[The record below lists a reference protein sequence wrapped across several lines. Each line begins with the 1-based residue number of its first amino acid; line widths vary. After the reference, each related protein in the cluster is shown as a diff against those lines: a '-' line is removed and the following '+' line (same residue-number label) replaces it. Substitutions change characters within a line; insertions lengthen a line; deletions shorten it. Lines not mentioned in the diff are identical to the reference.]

1 MPESR
6 CRKAAA
12 VPAFIAVLMLELV
25 LPMQAASGADAG
37 SEEAGDA
44 SAPLSFKLEVISKDR
59 DVARLLR
66 RNLDIQRFASFNDLQ
81 PGELRRLLAEA
92 ESNARNLLA
101 AQGYFSPRLE
111 LRADE
116 VPSDPGEPRRIAM
129 EVDPGQPTRITR
141 HSVEFAEPM
150 NSDADSAEQRKTILQ
165 GWPLRQGERFT
176 QEAWDA
182 AKTGGLRTLR
192 RERYPTAR
200 IADSQASI
208 AADDATAEVS
218 VTYDP
223 GAAYRFGELELP
235 ELRRYDA
242 RGIRNI
248 ARIPTGE
255 VYSEAKLLDAQQ
267 RLVASGYLDSA
278 FLMLDPD
285 EEDPG
290 HARVQAQVTEAK
302 YQKMVLGVGFS
313 NDQGFGVSVDH
324 SHNKMWPLGWRAV
337 NRVAIATESQQVAS
351 RWTDMPNDSGWA
363 WHLGGELER
372 SDYGDYKA
380 DTISLNTGRSKSF
393 DRTDRSYYLQYDA
406 SLAEGAGG
414 PPNSSSILAN
424 FALTRRDFDDRLN
437 PTSGYGFAGEGGVG
451 HTLTPDA
458 DPFLRLNVR
467 GILFWP
473 FGEAFAGLRRS
484 RIVLRSE
491 LGAIYAAD
499 DVDIPVT
506 LLFLTG
512 GGMTVRGYRYQ
523 SIGARLPDG
532 TVYGARYLG
541 TGSVEWQQPIR
552 LFGNSESWEYA
563 LFADGGTA
571 FDKASDA
578 KLYSAV
584 GTGVRWNSP
593 VGAMQADVAY
603 GIESEDVRLHL
614 RFGFQF

>member
-1 MPESR
+1 MLVW
-6 CRKAAA
+6 AALPN
-12 VPAFIAVLMLELV
+12 PAL
-25 LPMQAASGADAG
+25 GADAG
-37 SEEAGDA
+37 EGEAAESSEG
-44 SAPLSFKLEVISKDR
+44 LSFRLEVISKDR

-66 RNLDIQRFASFNDLQ
+66 RNLDIQRFANFQDLQ

-92 ESNARNLLA
+92 EANARDLLA
-101 AQGYFSPRLE
+101 AQGYFNPGLE
-111 LRADE
+111 LRTDD
-116 VPSDPGEPRRIAM
+116 VLPNPGEPRRIEI
-129 EVDPGQPTRITR
+129 EVDPGEPTRVAR
-141 HSVEFAEPM
+141 HSVEFSEPM
-150 NSDADSAEQRKTILQ
+150 NSAAEGEEQRKTIRL

-200 IADSQASI
+200 VADSQATI
-208 AADDATAEVS
+208 NADDATAEVS

-223 GAAYRFGELELP
+223 GPAYRFGELQLP
-235 ELRRYDA
+235 DLQRYDA

-248 ARIPTGE
+248 ARIPTGQ
-255 VYSEAKLLDAQQ
+255 VYSEVKLLDAQQ

-285 EEDPG
+285 EDDPE
-290 HARVQAQVTEAK
+290 HATVQAQITEAK
-302 YQKMVLGVGFS
+302 YQKMVFGVGFS
-313 NDQGFGVSVDH
+313 NDEGFGFSVDH
-324 SHNKMWPLGWRAV
+324 THNKMWPLGWRAV
-337 NRVAIATESQQVAS
+337 NRIALATKTQLLAS
-351 RWTDMPNDSGWA
+351 RWTAMPGDSGWA

-380 DTISLNTGRSKSF
+380 DSISLNAGRSKSF

-406 SLAEGAGG
+406 SLAEGSGG

-424 FALTRRDFDDRLN
+424 FALTRRYFDDRLN
-437 PTSGYGFAGEGGVG
+437 PTSGYGFGGEAGVG

-473 FGEAFAGLRRS
+473 FGEPFAGRRRS

-491 LGAIYAAD
+491 LGAIYAGS

-512 GGMTVRGYRYQ
+512 GGLSVRGYGFQ
-523 SIGARLPDG
+523 SIGAQLPDG
-532 TVYGARYLG
+532 SVYGARYLG
-541 TGSVEWQQPIR
+541 TGSVEWQQPIT
-552 LFGNSESWEYA
+552 LLGNSESWEYA

-578 KLYSAV
+578 TLYTGV
-584 GTGVRWNSP
+584 GTGLRWNSP

-603 GIESEDVRLHL
+603 GIESKDVRLHL